1 MLETLK
7 EKYSTAPALR
17 LLIVYRLYKYRS
29 NAIWCVSAFMVV
41 DFKSIR
47 YDVIS
52 ATGSWGLEEV
62 NLS

>member
-7 EKYSTAPALR
+7 EKYGTAPDVR

-29 NAIWCVSAFMVV
+29 SAVWCVSAFMVI
-41 DFKSIR
+41 DFKSIK

-52 ATGSWGLEEV
+52 ATGS
-62 NLS
+62 